1 MNIEDIEELE
11 NLYSEVDRE
20 HSHYIFARNE
30 FEAKIWKLFN
40 FKIDIIYQYGDGFVM
55 VWEDDNG
62 EYNSTFKV
70 DEIVKLKNK
79 EEFIEYLRD
88 NSI

>member
-11 NLYSEVDRE
+11 NLYDEVDRE
-20 HSHYIFARNE
+20 HSHYVFACNE

-62 EYNSTFKV
+62 EYNSTFNIN
-70 DEIVKLKNK
+70 EITKLKSK
-79 EEFIEYLRD
+79 EEFIKYLKD